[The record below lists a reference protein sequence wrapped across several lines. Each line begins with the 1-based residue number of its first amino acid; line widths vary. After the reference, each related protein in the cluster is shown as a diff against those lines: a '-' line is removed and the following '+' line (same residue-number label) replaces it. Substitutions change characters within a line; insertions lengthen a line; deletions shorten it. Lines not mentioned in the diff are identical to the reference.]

1 MAEPWKAPAFEPE
14 GARFHQGQ
22 VAPLGLVNRLPAAP
36 FEQNINIGGPTYSA
50 VPPQR
55 SGLTVDEQK
64 VSSFQMPFG
73 FFQHAIAPGSF
84 SPMHLGWQE
93 NIQEAKER
101 DVTPGS
107 WMHRAGTEEWQ
118 GGWDALDAALD
129 IGEAVPGGQILGH
142 AADIGKMVGPISAVA
157 LKNIRRTA
165 EGTSADLLQPGQRV
179 LESITE
185 GGKFK
190 IQDVTNT
197 SREMADFMEGSRFQ
211 PDSPY
216 FSAGLGE
223 GLPVSHQYPF
233 MDDLADKINRTG
245 SDTYV
250 FDVLDASD
258 DTLKFRVEAYPG
270 FDIEG
275 RKVLYD
281 AFEDWLY
288 DESNFKRLGD
298 EAIPTMDQLFK
309 QSPWK
314 VDVRGYMPVEG
325 LPDSDKFP
333 HALKLPS
340 MFSSVSEMQNWEVDR
355 LQPLLTYTD
364 TGSKGQVSIADQ
376 AKIWEAIRTRVGA
389 SDIVGSRL
397 PNEGKGVRKQGVTS
411 ERLDKHLK
419 LKDEPY
425 RQMQTKGLSPKQ
437 EKLFKEFLES
447 DTFRQQ
453 REMFASRYTGM
464 PYISFDDYFNVQ
476 DPTRN
481 TKIDSIIN
489 SYIKDEFIYED
500 IRDMLKKK

>member
-1 MAEPWKAPAFEPE
+1 MAEPWKDPAFEPE

-22 VAPLGLVNRLPAAP
+22 IAPLGLVNRLPAAP
-36 FEQNINIGGPTYSA
+36 FEQNINIGGPTYSS

-55 SGLTVDEQK
+55 SGLTVDEQN

-197 SREMADFMEGSRFQ
+197 SREMADFMGGSRFQ

-216 FSAGLGE
+216 FKGGLGE
-223 GLPVSHQYPF
+223 GIPVSHQYPF
-233 MDDLADKINRTG
+233 MDDLADKFNRTG

-298 EAIPTMDQLFK
+298 EAIPTMDQLFSR
-309 QSPWK
+309 SPWK
-314 VDVRGYMPVEG
+314 VDIRGY
-325 LPDSDKFP
+325 LPKDKLADSFQRRDVY
-333 HALKLPS
+333 AMEAWDS
-340 MFSSVSEMQNWEVDR
+340 DR
-355 LQPLLTYTD
+355 LQPLLNYSD
-364 TGSKGQVSIADQ
+364 TTSKGQVSIADQ

-389 SDIVGSRL
+389 SDIIGSRL
-397 PNEGKGVRKQGVTS
+397 PNEGKGARPQGVTS

-437 EKLFKEFLES
+437 EKLFEEFLKS
-447 DTFRQQ
+447 DNFFHKAQQ
-453 REMFASRYTGM
+453 
-464 PYISFDDYFNVQ
+464 ISQIYGISPIEV
-476 DPTRN
+476 
-481 TKIDSIIN
+481 KSLL
-489 SYIKDEFIYED
+489 KDEFIYED

>member
-1 MAEPWKAPAFEPE
+1 LDETNADESLWILDMAEPWKDPAYEPE
-14 GARFHQGQ
+14 GARFHEGQ
-22 VAPLGLVNRLPAAP
+22 RAPLGLIHRLPAAP

-50 VPPQR
+50 LPPQR
-55 SGLTVDEQK
+55 SGLTVDEQN

-165 EGTSADLLQPGQRV
+165 EGSSADLLQPGQRV

-197 SREMADFMEGSRFQ
+197 SREMAEFMEGSRFQ
-211 PDSPY
+211 PDSLY

-233 MDDLADKINRTG
+233 MDDLADKLNRTG

-288 DESNFKRLGD
+288 DESNFKSGLLLGD
-298 EAIPTMDQLFK
+298 EAIPTMDQLFRR
-309 QSPWK
+309 SPWK
-314 VDVRGYMPVEG
+314 VDIRGYLPKDK
-325 LPDSDKFP
+325 LPDSFQSRDSY
-333 HALKLPS
+333 AMEAWDS
-340 MFSSVSEMQNWEVDR
+340 DR
-355 LQPLLTYTD
+355 LQPLLNYSD
-364 TGSKGQVSIADQ
+364 TTSKGQVSIADQ

-389 SDIVGSRL
+389 SDIIGSRL
-397 PNEGKGVRKQGVTS
+397 PNEGKGARPQGVTS

-437 EKLFKEFLES
+437 EKLFEEFLKS
-447 DTFRQQ
+447 DAFFDKALQ
-453 REMFASRYTGM
+453 
-464 PYISFDDYFNVQ
+464 ISQIYGIS
-476 DPTRN
+476 PTEV
-481 TKIDSIIN
+481 KSIL
-489 SYIKDEFIYED
+489 KDEFIYED
-500 IRDMLKKK
+500 ILDMLKKK